1 MKNTKIFMLIF
12 TGILMVFYFSCK
24 EATVEDDG
32 DTITFRIEGEAVG
45 FIEKDSLGND
55 FDLESLRGKVI
66 LLNFSA
72 MWCGPCRREAPELV
86 RLHNQ
91 YHSRGL
97 EIVQCIIED
106 EDGNP
111 ADLSDLKR
119 WIDEFQLNITVINDP
134 DRSSANLVD
143 ISQGIPFNVI
153 IDRDFLVR
161 YRSAGFNENVVVD
174 AIESFL

>member
-1 MKNTKIFMLIF
+1 MRQLYVIRLLLVISLLFS
-12 TGILMVFYFSCK
+12 VSCK
-24 EATVEDDG
+24 KSTVEDDG
-32 DTITFRIEGEAVG
+32 NILTFRVEGEAVG
-45 FIEKDSLGND
+45 FVEKDSQGND

-86 RLHNQ
+86 GIYNQ
-91 YHSRGL
+91 YHARGL

-111 ADLSDLKR
+111 ADLSDLNR
-119 WIDEFQLNITVINDP
+119 WINEFQLNITVINDP
-134 DRSSANLVD
+134 DRSTANLVD

-153 IDRDFLVR
+153 IDRDFLIR
-161 YRSAGFNENVVVD
+161 YRSAGFNESVVVD
-174 AIESFL
+174 AIESLL